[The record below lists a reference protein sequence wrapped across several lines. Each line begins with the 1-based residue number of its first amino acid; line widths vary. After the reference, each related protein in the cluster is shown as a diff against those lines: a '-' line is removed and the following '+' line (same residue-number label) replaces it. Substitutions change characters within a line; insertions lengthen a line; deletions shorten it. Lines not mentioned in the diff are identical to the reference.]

1 VSQFDQQYLA
11 PCRRRP
17 LTRHACTRPLQH
29 PDEIDISTLYR
40 QLRAGAQCS
49 STVGTPR
56 AVEVIER
63 GNRLNHEP
71 KLFDPFTDFRRTAM
85 QALIIKDLETSK
97 ELTGKELSA
106 VRGGFN
112 AALLGG
118 QAVLGGFGIG
128 NTTVALNTPIVTQ
141 VEVTPVTIVDLNLAN
156 VIGSLGTAVGQA

>member
-1 VSQFDQQYLA
+1 
-11 PCRRRP
+11 
-17 LTRHACTRPLQH
+17 
-29 PDEIDISTLYR
+29 
-40 QLRAGAQCS
+40 
-49 STVGTPR
+49 
-56 AVEVIER
+56 
-63 GNRLNHEP
+63 
-71 KLFDPFTDFRRTAM
+71 M

-141 VEVTPVTIVDLNLAN
+141 VEVTPVTIVELNLAN